1 MIERYTR
8 KEMAEIFSNLNKYK
22 KWLEVEL
29 SVLYAMAE
37 LGIIPK
43 EAYKVIDSKAYVDE
57 SVEKKIDEYER
68 MYKHDVLAFVS
79 AIGEQ
84 LGEYSKYFHMG
95 LTSSDILDTAL
106 SLVLKDA
113 IDSIII
119 DIDIV
124 LELLKEKAFKYK
136 DNVMMGRTHGVHA
149 EPISVGLKFASWY
162 DELKR
167 QRERLQVAKKDV
179 LKGKI
184 SGAVGT
190 FSNVDPEVEKI
201 ALQKLGL
208 EPEPA
213 PTQIVHR
220 DRHAYLMS
228 VLSLIAS
235 SLEKF
240 ATEIRH
246 YQKTEVLEMEEPFSE
261 SQRGSSAM
269 PHKKNPIHAERIC
282 GLARVMRANMIAAF
296 ENIALW
302 HERDISHSSAE
313 RIIIP
318 DTFIGLDYMFGLFE
332 YILKGLKVNTDR
344 MLKNMD
350 ISKGLYFSSKVLV
363 YLMQKGVDR
372 DSAYDI
378 VKRCAMRSWD
388 EGIMFKDALLE
399 DKEASKYLTKEDLDK
414 IMDPYEFIKH
424 RDYIFKRVFG

>member
-29 SVLYAMAE
+29 AVLYAMAE
-37 LGIIPK
+37 LGIISK

-190 FSNVDPEVEKI
+190 FSNIDPEVEKI

-213 PTQIVHR
+213 PSQIVHR

-261 SQRGSSAM
+261 SQRGSS
-269 PHKKNPIHAERIC
+269 I
-282 GLARVMRANMIAAF
+282 
-296 ENIALW
+296 
-302 HERDISHSSAE
+302 
-313 RIIIP
+313 
-318 DTFIGLDYMFGLFE
+318 
-332 YILKGLKVNTDR
+332 
-344 MLKNMD
+344 
-350 ISKGLYFSSKVLV
+350 
-363 YLMQKGVDR
+363 
-372 DSAYDI
+372 
-378 VKRCAMRSWD
+378 
-388 EGIMFKDALLE
+388 
-399 DKEASKYLTKEDLDK
+399 
-414 IMDPYEFIKH
+414 
-424 RDYIFKRVFG
+424 

>member
-1 MIERYTR
+1 
-8 KEMAEIFSNLNKYK
+8 
-22 KWLEVEL
+22 
-29 SVLYAMAE
+29 
-37 LGIIPK
+37 
-43 EAYKVIDSKAYVDE
+43 
-57 SVEKKIDEYER
+57 
-68 MYKHDVLAFVS
+68 
-79 AIGEQ
+79 
-84 LGEYSKYFHMG
+84 
-95 LTSSDILDTAL
+95 
-106 SLVLKDA
+106 
-113 IDSIII
+113 
-119 DIDIV
+119 
-124 LELLKEKAFKYK
+124 
-136 DNVMMGRTHGVHA
+136 MMGRTHGVHA

-167 QRERLQVAKKDV
+167 QKERLQVAKKDV

-228 VLSLIAS
+228 VLSLIGS

-388 EGIMFKDALLE
+388 EEIMFKDALLE